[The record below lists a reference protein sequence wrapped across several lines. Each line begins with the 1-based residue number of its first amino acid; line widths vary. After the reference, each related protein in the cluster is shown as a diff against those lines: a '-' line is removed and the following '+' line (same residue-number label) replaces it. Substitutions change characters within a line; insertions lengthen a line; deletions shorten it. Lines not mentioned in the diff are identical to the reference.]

1 MAPVHEDIEVGLGR
15 QADRRPRYDDKA
27 WRGRKYDRRTHPCVD
42 TGGRWNT
49 VGTAI
54 IYTGRTVGIAA
65 LEKFVHLAGVV
76 PPDSVLVRVDF
87 YR

>member
-1 MAPVHEDIEVGLGR
+1 M
-15 QADRRPRYDDKA
+15 
-27 WRGRKYDRRTHPCVD
+27 
-42 TGGRWNT
+42 
-49 VGTAI
+49 GTAI